1 MGTGRGAQVGLGDDG
16 DSQGAWNSLWSRG
29 CLMEYRSGCAP
40 PPWSLRGIAPG
51 VVVIDLVAIL
61 APGTTAA
68 LGTGVGEVERR
79 IAPQLGNEMQAALSH
94 TISRALWLPK
104 CPSSTRDV
112 TESTAIIRWSNIVSM
127 VWSRTSSGV
136 RITGTLP
143 WFVLP
148 FGRPGRRVVPDPAG
162 FLAAA
167 LALLAAFSASVRTT
181 CSMHKGKERRC
192 GASFKD
198 RVRPARVPA
207 AVETRKKP
215 IQPMG
220 CLPALVATT

>member
-1 MGTGRGAQVGLGDDG
+1 MEQ
-16 DSQGAWNSLWSRG
+16 G
-29 CLMEYRSGCAP
+29 CLIDTGLDVP
-40 PPWSLRGIAPG
+40 LHRGLFEVLPRE
-51 VVVIDLVAIL
+51 VVVIDLVAML
-61 APGTTAA
+61 AAGDH
-68 LGTGVGEVERR
+68 GRHRHRVGEVERR
-79 IAPQLGNEMQAALSH
+79 IAPQLGNEMQAALSRH
-94 TISRALWLPK
+94 IEGIVVAK
-104 CPSSTRDV
+104 NASSTRYV
-112 TESTAIIRWSNIVSM
+112 TESTAIIRWSNAVSM

-192 GASFKD
+192 GTLTRD
-198 RVRPARVPA
+198 RV
-207 AVETRKKP
+207 KKASP
-215 IQPMG
+215 G
-220 CLPALVATT
+220 TGLP